1 MKETIH
7 EYLNT
12 KVPSFMINEKK
23 NNYSFK
29 ILKPCNSK
37 GEFNKIEK
45 CKNSIFLAGPCPRKD
60 YSDDWRFE
68 AYDLLEKI
76 GFTGTVLTPTNEN
89 YQKIVGTDAL
99 GQQTWWEH
107 TAMSTATAIV
117 FWIPRSKEHPAR
129 TTNIEFGEWFKK
141 PNTFFGW
148 PKNAEHN
155 EYLAVRLKE
164 NGKKYESTLYKTLK
178 NAVDATKRKG
188 TMYFT
193 SDTHF
198 SQERTLNYSRRP
210 FVNVDEMDLEMI
222 SNWNKNVT
230 MQDTVVHCGDFGEL
244 ENIKTIIGNL
254 NFKKLIW
261 VCGNY
266 ERREYDKYKKLAKGL
281 ENVEFVDYYTFT
293 ENKKNYLCVHEPI
306 NPYVVEA
313 DKKFGKDKYIT
324 LFGHI
329 HGRNFAKTNGFD
341 LGIDYHR
348 YAPISLEQVEWFRN
362 AMQYWDINVHT
373 GAVMQEPSK

>member
-198 SQERTLNYSRRP
+198 GQERTFVYSNRP
-210 FVNVDEMDLEMI
+210 FYTLEDMDLTLY
-222 SNWNKNVT
+222 SNWNKRIT
-230 MQDTVVHCGDFGEL
+230 MHDVVYHAGDFGDISKIM
-244 ENIKTIIGNL
+244 NVGNTTSTRSSPRVWKMSNSSTTTRSRKTRRTISVFMNL
-254 NFKKLIW
+254 S
-261 VCGNY
+261 
-266 ERREYDKYKKLAKGL
+266 
-281 ENVEFVDYYTFT
+281 
-293 ENKKNYLCVHEPI
+293 
-306 NPYVVEA
+306 
-313 DKKFGKDKYIT
+313 T
-324 LFGHI
+324 L
-329 HGRNFAKTNGFD
+329 T
-341 LGIDYHR
+341 
-348 YAPISLEQVEWFRN
+348 
-362 AMQYWDINVHT
+362 
-373 GAVMQEPSK
+373 